1 MTVAE
6 SGAATTSA
14 RRLGGGLPSAR
25 RDRGQEAWCVLTG
38 PGDDW
43 LETIGAVAGAGADAI
58 EIGVPFSD
66 PVMDGTIIQQANDR
80 ALSEGATPQSILAAV
95 RGASAD
101 IGVPTA
107 VMTYVNIAHHM
118 GYERFA
124 SSLSGAGVSG
134 CILPDL
140 PLEEVGEW
148 AACADAAGVETVLLA
163 APTSPDERLRSI
175 CARSRGFVYSVGLMG
190 ITGVRAELAASA
202 TRTAARLKAV
212 TDMPV
217 LAGVGVGTPAQAA
230 EVCEVADG
238 AVVGSASS
246 SGCGAPGPTAWP
258 GSWPSSAPPSTP
270 PTAELPLP
278 PAPFTDTPP
287 YQPPSQ

>member
-1 MTVAE
+1 MT
-6 SGAATTSA
+6 AANHTNA
-14 RRLGGGLPSAR
+14 GGGADVSGLLETVLRRR
-25 RDRGQEAWCVLTG
+25 RDGGGKCFVPYLTG
-38 PGDDW
+38 GLGDDW
-43 LETIGAVAGAGADAI
+43 LETICAAAAAGADAI

-66 PVMDGTIIQQANDR
+66 PVMDGTTIQKANDR

-95 RGASAD
+95 RGAAAD

-124 SSLSGAGVSG
+124 SSLADAGVSG

-148 AACADAAGVETVLLA
+148 SGHADAAGVETVLLA
-163 APTSPDERLRSI
+163 APTAPDERLPRI

-190 ITGVRAELAASA
+190 ITGVRSELAASA
-202 TRTAARLKAV
+202 TATAARLKAV
-212 TDMPV
+212 TDRPV
-217 LAGVGVGTPAQAA
+217 LVGVGVGTPAQAA

-238 AVVGSASS
+238 AVVGSAIVTRMLD
-246 SGCGAPGPTAWP
+246 GAGPEGVAALVAEFRAALDTAH
-258 GSWPSSAPPSTP
+258 S
-270 PTAELPLP
+270 
-278 PAPFTDTPP
+278 
-287 YQPPSQ
+287 

>member
-1 MTVAE
+1 MT
-6 SGAATTSA
+6 AADDA
-14 RRLGGGLPSAR
+14 APLGGTETWGRLEAALRGRRSA
-25 RDRGQEAWCVLTG
+25 GGKCLVPYLTG
-38 PGDDW
+38 GLGDDW
-43 LETIGAVAGAGADAI
+43 LETICAVAGAGADAI

-66 PVMDGTIIQQANDR
+66 PVMDGTVIQRANDR
-80 ALSEGATPQSILAAV
+80 ALAGGATPQSILAAV
-95 RGASAD
+95 RGAAAD

-124 SSLSGAGVSG
+124 SSLAGAGISG

-148 AACADAAGVETVLLA
+148 AQCAEAAGVETVLLA
-163 APTSPDERLRSI
+163 APTAPDERLPRI

-190 ITGVRAELAASA
+190 ITGMRQELAASA

-212 TDMPV
+212 TNRPV
-217 LAGVGVGTPAQAA
+217 LAGVGVSTPAQAA

-238 AVVGSASS
+238 AVVGSAIVARMLE
-246 SGCGAPGPTAWP
+246 GAGPEGVAALVADFR
-258 GSWPSSAPPSTP
+258 SALDAAHS
-270 PTAELPLP
+270 
-278 PAPFTDTPP
+278 
-287 YQPPSQ
+287 